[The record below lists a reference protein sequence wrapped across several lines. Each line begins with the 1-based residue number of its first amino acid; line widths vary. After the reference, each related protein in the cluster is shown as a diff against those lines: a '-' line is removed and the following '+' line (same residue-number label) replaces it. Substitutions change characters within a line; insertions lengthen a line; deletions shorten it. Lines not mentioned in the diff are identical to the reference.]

1 MKPKAKNLSYFASKG
16 TSAESYELKSYD
28 FRDKEYDFDSSKLD
42 RSDKK
47 YKFSLKPF
55 FSYLPRQFDL
65 YNSFK
70 GYLELGKEKVSNYM
84 QMVRERYSST

>member
-65 YNSFK
+65 YNSSRSYSKSENSTNYFQS
-70 GYLELGKEKVSNYM
+70 GRSRSYLN
-84 QMVRERYSST
+84 